1 AALLE
6 DAAQLRLE
14 IGESLGDAVA
24 NRTGL
29 AGKAATDDGGNDVV
43 LVDAISG
50 NDRLLQ
56 DHLKNRT
63 CQILCAFLAGHGDLA
78 RTRLDP
84 DTSNRVLAL
93 AGCVGTALSV
103 ELLDVYGSR
112 GFSGLRCSA
121 EFLERI
127 QFSHRPTPSH
137 SSCCEP
143 QLPASLAAGL
153 RADGQHRHTRAGSS
167 SGGVQAA
174 RAGSCARLPSRPRA
188 LGNDPRGCRAQCA
201 P

>member
-1 AALLE
+1 RSNPSADQNRRNIPTKHISPKQNPAKMTGFVSGLKRALSPLFRKFRNARLALGELEGTTCLGATVLLALDHAAVAGEEAALLE

-29 AGKAATDDGGNDVV
+29 AGKAATDDGCNDVV

-63 CQILCAFLAGHGDLA
+63 CEILCAFLAVHGDLA

-93 AGCVGTALSV
+93 AGCVGTAL
-103 ELLDVYGSR
+103 
-112 GFSGLRCSA
+112 
-121 EFLERI
+121 
-127 QFSHRPTPSH
+127 
-137 SSCCEP
+137 
-143 QLPASLAAGL
+143 
-153 RADGQHRHTRAGSS
+153 
-167 SGGVQAA
+167 
-174 RAGSCARLPSRPRA
+174 
-188 LGNDPRGCRAQCA
+188 
-201 P
+201 